1 MNNFRN
7 EQVQNIILK
16 STKKTTNSFKLKEAE
31 EGEIDVALFESGLKN
46 LIAAEEYIYKSL
58 PNHHLD
64 KEDATVFTKFL
75 IDARESINEQ
85 LSNFKVIEQEVE
97 EFDLSKLT
105 SNILF
110 ITPKNNFKKS
120 LKKLGI
126 DVSNIVVADMP
137 LVIEDMKEINPKIP
151 DAALKG
157 IEKKIEHIHNDI
169 KRKIDS
175 INPEKIIVLGEKD
188 KNGELLAKRATE
200 HYSAQIHLDE
210 NLKELTDIDIKNIIE
225 Q

>member
-1 MNNFRN
+1 
-7 EQVQNIILK
+7 
-16 STKKTTNSFKLKEAE
+16 
-31 EGEIDVALFESGLKN
+31 
-46 LIAAEEYIYKSL
+46 
-58 PNHHLD
+58 
-64 KEDATVFTKFL
+64 
-75 IDARESINEQ
+75 
-85 LSNFKVIEQEVE
+85 
-97 EFDLSKLT
+97 
-105 SNILF
+105 
-110 ITPKNNFKKS
+110 
-120 LKKLGI
+120 
-126 DVSNIVVADMP
+126 
-137 LVIEDMKEINPKIP
+137 MKEINPKIP

-200 HYSAQIHLDE
+200 QYSAQIHLDE

>member
-58 PNHHLD
+58 P
-64 KEDATVFTKFL
+64 
-75 IDARESINEQ
+75 
-85 LSNFKVIEQEVE
+85 IEQEVE

-200 HYSAQIHLDE
+200 QYSAQIHLDE